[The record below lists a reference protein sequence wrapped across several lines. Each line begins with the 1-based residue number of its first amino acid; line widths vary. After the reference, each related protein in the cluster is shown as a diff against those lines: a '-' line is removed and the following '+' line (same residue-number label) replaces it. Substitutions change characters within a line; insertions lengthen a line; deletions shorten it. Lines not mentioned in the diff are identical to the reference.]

1 LYLARN
7 TPRYLAHLGA
17 LAYDPLRSIR
27 GLERAGR
34 LAALALVVDVA
45 GLLPDPLPSVML
57 AADDDD
63 ALRELVA
70 QGDWP
75 EPAVWVTASPA
86 ACAVVEQCIG
96 RTHDPARGQV
106 LFVDTGA
113 IALPVVHATLRALSE
128 ADADWL
134 DMTPVSLSATALRG
148 WLRRGWRVFGALQGN
163 RLLCHALAAYPVE
176 GYDEVAAVFTAPR
189 MRGQGLAKAVVA
201 TVLFDIRR
209 RGRAAFYV
217 AARQNISSQRVA
229 LGVGLQPIAETWEVV
244 TTCAAGRGSE

>member
-1 LYLARN
+1 MRA
-7 TPRYLAHLGA
+7 
-17 LAYDPLRSIR
+17 IR

-34 LAALALVVDVA
+34 LAAVALVVDIA

-57 AADDDD
+57 AADGDD
-63 ALRELVA
+63 ALRELLA
-70 QGDWP
+70 HGDWP
-75 EPAVWVTASPA
+75 APAIWVMASPA
-86 ACAVVEQCIG
+86 ACRVVEQWSG
-96 RTHDPARGQV
+96 RTHDPSRGQV
-106 LFVDTGA
+106 LFGDTGTIVA
-113 IALPVVHATLRALSE
+113 PVVHATLRALSE

-201 TVLFDIRR
+201 AVVNDIRR
-209 RGRAAFYV
+209 RGRAAVYV

-229 LGVGLQPIAETWEVV
+229 LGVGLNPIAETWEIV
-244 TTCAAGRGSE
+244 TACAAGQDNSL